1 MVPKGSLMH
10 YTLVKQS
17 VHVPEAIDVNGFVP
31 FCGKTRVAAG
41 GRDRCGGKRVRAS
54 DA

>member
-17 VHVPEAIDVNGFVP
+17 VYVPEAIDMSGFVP

-41 GRDRCGGKRVRAS
+41 GRDRCVKAKAR
-54 DA
+54 